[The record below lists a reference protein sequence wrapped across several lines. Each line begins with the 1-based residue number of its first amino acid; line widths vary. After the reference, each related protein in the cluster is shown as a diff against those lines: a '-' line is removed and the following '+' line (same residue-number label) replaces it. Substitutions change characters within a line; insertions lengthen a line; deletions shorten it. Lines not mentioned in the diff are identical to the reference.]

1 MDEGACSV
9 LRSLPLK
16 IATVVAA
23 VTLPLFGLV
32 APAEAESP
40 YERGPNPTSASVLG
54 NGTFSLSS
62 TSVSSLVSGFGG
74 GTIYYPTSTTQGTFG
89 GVVLAPG
96 YTASSSS
103 YSSVARRV
111 ASHGFVVF
119 AIDTNTRYDQ
129 PDSRGSQI
137 LAAVR
142 YLKSSASS
150 AVATRLD
157 ESRIAVSGHSMGG
170 GGTLSA
176 ANQDSSIKAAVAL
189 QPWHTDKTWP
199 GIQIPTMII
208 GAENDTIAPV
218 ASHSIPFY
226 NSATGAREK
235 AYGEINNAGHLIANT
250 DDNWQGRLFVT
261 WLKRYVDE
269 DTRYSQ
275 FLCPAPSSYYLSDY
289 RHTCPD

>member
-1 MDEGACSV
+1 M
-9 LRSLPLK
+9 LRSLSLR
-16 IATVVAA
+16 IAAVAAA

-32 APAEAESP
+32 APSDAASP
-40 YERGPNPTSASVLG
+40 YERGPNPTSASVLD
-54 NGTFSLSS
+54 NGTFSLST
-62 TSVSSLVSGFGG
+62 TSVSSWVSGFGG
-74 GTIYYPTSTTQGTFG
+74 GTIYYPTSTTQGTYG

-103 YSSVARRV
+103 YSAVARRV

-119 AIDTNTRYDQ
+119 AIDTNSRYDQ

-137 LAAVR
+137 LAAVS

-150 AVATRLD
+150 AVASRLD

-170 GGTLSA
+170 GGTLAA

-199 GIQIPTMII
+199 GIRIPTMII
-208 GAENDTIAPV
+208 GAENDSIASV
-218 ASHSIPFY
+218 SSHSIPFY
-226 NSATGAREK
+226 NSATGAPEK
-235 AYGEINNAGHLIANT
+235 AYGEINNAGHMIAAT
-250 DDNWQGRLFVT
+250 DDDWQGRLFVT
-261 WLKRYVDE
+261 WLKRYVDD

-275 FLCPAPSSYYLSDY
+275 FLCPAPTSYYLSDY
-289 RHTCPD
+289 RDTCPD